1 MGTKVSSSKNN
12 FQFSDNEYGYIGLSA
27 NQTTGIADTNP
38 IKFNTLL
45 AGNITFDSA
54 NYRVTLKKNRTYVL
68 RLATMAH
75 FTADDGAFS
84 TIFYNVTSSAAIGTT
99 GADLTVS
106 YTSSRQSGQPSAIA
120 IITPTVDTV
129 VECRISSPTHMDIIY
144 TGYSYWEIQQ
154 INIVSPVIQDP
165 TRQVAYTSPL
175 VNLTVTSTLGGAG
188 FAVIKATGYFYK
200 LNNGTW
206 KLNANITTSQ
216 TATTNRSI
224 DIAGVIFEATT
235 SNYQG
240 VSAGGNVDS
249 AGSTSAYVN
258 PNSSTVVFKSTG
270 NYAYVMASLDCVL
283 KQKPT
288 GFTEIPTD
296 V

>member
-1 MGTKVSSSKNN
+1 MKVSSSKNN
-12 FQFSDNEYGYIGLSA
+12 FQFSDNEYAYITMSEDQTSA
-27 NQTTGIADTNP
+27 IDANNAIA
-38 IKFNTLL
+38 FNTLS

-54 NYRVTLKKNRTYVL
+54 NYRVTLKKNRTYVMRASL
-68 RLATMAH
+68 LS
-75 FTADDGAFS
+75 GFS
-84 TIFYNVTSSAAIGTT
+84 GNTGVARYQFYNVTTSAFIGTRAYSLAVT
-99 GADLTVS
+99 NAGHE
-106 YTSSRQSGQPSAIA
+106 SSSTDAFVQ
-120 IITPTVDTV
+120 ITPTVDTIIDL
-129 VECRISSPTHMDIIY
+129 RIVSETALTKVAYLY
-144 TGYSYWEIQQ
+144 TSWEIQQ

-216 TATTNRSI
+216 NATTSRSI
-224 DIAGVIFEATT
+224 DIAGVVFEATT

-249 AGSTSAYVN
+249 AGSISAYVN

-288 GFTEIPTD
+288 GFAQIPTD
-296 V
+296 I

>member
-1 MGTKVSSSKNN
+1 MKVSSSKNN

-38 IKFNTLL
+38 VKFNTLL
-45 AGNITFDSA
+45 AGNITFNPA
-54 NYRVTLKKNRTYVL
+54 TYQVTLKKNKTY
-68 RLATMAH
+68 RLAVNLYCY
-75 FTADDGAFS
+75 FS
-84 TIFYNVTSSAAIGTT
+84 GNTGLLDYYFYNVTT
-99 GADLTVS
+99 GASIGKIAKSITLT
-106 YTSSRQSGQPSAIA
+106 YTGNYAFQTQGFV

-129 VECRISSPTHMDIIY
+129 VECRIGSPTALTGIY
-144 TGYSYWEIQQ
+144 SAYSYMEIQQ

-216 TATTNRSI
+216 TATTDRSV
-224 DIAGVIFEATT
+224 DIAGVVFEATT
-235 SNYQG
+235 NNYQA
-240 VSAGGNVDS
+240 VSSGGNVAS
-249 AGSTSAYVN
+249 AGSISAYVN
-258 PNSSTVVFKSTG
+258 PNSSTVTFKSTS

-288 GFTEIPTD
+288 GFAQIPTD
-296 V
+296 I